1 VGDGVGDAVAVAVG
15 VTVGGGTG
23 VVVGVSLGAG
33 VGVDVGRG
41 VDVGVAVARTTT
53 TTAGV
58 SVGRAGA
65 GDVAGTG
72 RPAQPR
78 SDHAPPRINSP
89 TSTNDLPRFSKV
101 PSLPRNDEP
110 ESLNSLLTELY

>member
-1 VGDGVGDAVAVAVG
+1 MGVGVGDAVAVAVG

-23 VVVGVSLGAG
+23 VVVGVSLGAV
-33 VGVDVGRG
+33 VGVEVGSG
-41 VDVGVAVARTTT
+41 VDVGVAVARTT

-65 GDVAGTG
+65 GDAAGTG

-78 SDHAPPRINSP
+78 SDHATPRINSP

-110 ESLNSLLTELY
+110 ESPNSLLTELY